1 MSLLYLFDKRDCI
14 PVLPQNFCVCLFKYI
29 ILCSVLY
36 FSVGKVARG
45 DGEDTGIRKE
55 KELFAVM
62 VKLFPQ
68 ELRVLTSALS
78 WNKLVFKYNF
88 YNLK

>member
-1 MSLLYLFDKRDCI
+1 LY
-14 PVLPQNFCVCLFKYI
+14 
-29 ILCSVLY
+29 SVLY